1 MDWAQVDSIFGVV
14 PRTVFP
20 LNFSLRMA
28 AGAMASTDE
37 TLVNLRDTPST
48 ETITLRYVHG
58 CLFNGRMLSR
68 NQLSIM
74 EGMFHKNAKPTEEI
88 ANLIMLPKATIEV
101 LMN

>member
-1 MDWAQVDSIFGVV
+1 
-14 PRTVFP
+14 
-20 LNFSLRMA
+20 MA

-37 TLVNLRDTPST
+37 MLVNLRDTPST

-74 EGMFHKNAKPTEEI
+74 EGMFHKNAKPSEDI
-88 ANLIMLPKATIEV
+88 ANLIQLPKATIEV
-101 LMN
+101 IMN